1 MRYCDAMMMSLKRSD
16 CNGLAETA
24 RERNILGQMKDSCQH
39 LPKASLFHEYW
50 WLEAVT
56 AGRFAEVEL
65 KRGDNLVGRLPFT
78 VIRRKGLRF
87 LHMPDFTH
95 LLGPLVDSGEG
106 KLQTRMMNRLSTV
119 GSLIKQLPPFD
130 HFRLV
135 ADPLADDGLAA
146 VDSLAFQSN
155 GFQVGYQCTFHLD
168 CRADLK
174 TLQAGMESRVRQNIR
189 RAEERFT
196 VETIDDPD
204 RFVRFYMDN
213 LRKTNRKSYM
223 ALDQFS
229 VLYSECRARN
239 CGLILAAL
247 QPDGVPVAMTFIAW
261 DSETMYYLL
270 TTHAPDV
277 KDNGSVSLLIWSA
290 MQRAHDLGLTFDLDG
305 VTSGGTARFLSG
317 FGGTPTMRHVITA
330 GRPFYNIVQ
339 SVKTI
344 LHRGRPLQSNF
355 D

>member
-1 MRYCDAMMMSLKRSD
+1 
-16 CNGLAETA
+16 
-24 RERNILGQMKDSCQH
+24 MKDSRQN

-56 AGRFAEVEL
+56 AGRFSEVEL
-65 KRGDNLVGRLPFT
+65 KRGDYVVGRLPFA
-78 VIRRKGLRF
+78 VIKRKGLRI

-95 LLGPLVDSGEG
+95 LLGPLVDSGDG
-106 KLQTRMMNRLSTV
+106 KPQTRMMNRLSTV

-146 VDSLAFQSN
+146 VDGLAFQSN

-174 TLQAGMESRVRQNIR
+174 ILQAGMESRVRQNIR

-196 VETIDDPD
+196 LETIDDPD
-204 RFVRFYMDN
+204 RFIRFYLDN

-223 ALDQFS
+223 SLDQFA
-229 VLYSECRARN
+229 VLFSECRARN
-239 CGLILAAL
+239 CGLILAAM
-247 QPDGVPVAMTFIAW
+247 QPGGVPVAMTFIAW

-277 KDNGSVSLLIWSA
+277 KDNGSVSLLIWAA
-290 MQRAHDLGLTFDLDG
+290 MQRAHDFGLTFDLDG
-305 VTSGGTARFLSG
+305 VTTAGTARFLSG
-317 FGGTPTMRHVITA
+317 FGGAARMRHVITA
-330 GRPFYNIVQ
+330 GRPIYNIVQ

-344 LHRGRPLQSNF
+344 LRCGRPLQPTF